1 MKRMSGSMAVAG
13 GERNGRA
20 ARLASLLVALTAL
33 APAAFAE
40 LEAVSAKP
48 EAESEASEP
57 HPDSWS
63 VQTRVTTEFGVISTR
78 FWSKG
83 ALFRA
88 DTLIAGHPV
97 TTIVDTTHYYVYD
110 EMIGKGA
117 AIERNAQAIAEDAT
131 RGRPFGREYEQLIA
145 TGGELV
151 PDEDLEA
158 LNLSFEVYQRTNEIG
173 KRRVFVTS
181 TEPRLP
187 ARVETFVR
195 SSGKRGVL
203 EYTNWQRA
211 MAMNDSFFVPPNTV
225 EFERVSYEEYTRRA
239 GVEPVG
245 PAPVYYRDLL
255 HGVRQPDA

>member
-1 MKRMSGSMAVAG
+1 MAVASR
-13 GERNGRA
+13 ERSGRA
-20 ARLASLLVALTAL
+20 ACVARLLVTLMAL

-40 LEAVSAKP
+40 SEPVPAKP
-48 EAESEASEP
+48 EAESKASEP
-57 HPDSWS
+57 HPDTWFVHS
-63 VQTRVTTEFGVISTR
+63 RVTTELGVILTH

-88 DTLIAGHPV
+88 HTVIAGHPV

-117 AIERNAQAIAEDAT
+117 AIERSARAIAEDAT
-131 RGRPFGREYEQLIA
+131 RGRPFAREYERLIA
-145 TGGELV
+145 EGGELV
-151 PDEDLEA
+151 PDEEIDA
-158 LNLSFEVYQRTNEIG
+158 LNLSFEVYQRTSEIG

-195 SSGKRGVL
+195 SSGKRGLL
-203 EYTNWQRA
+203 EYTNWQQA

-225 EFERVSYEEYTRRA
+225 EFEQITYEEYIRRA
-239 GVEPVG
+239 GVEPIG

-255 HGVRQPDA
+255 HGARQPDA